1 MAHLLIGVAWPYAS
15 GPRHLGHAVSTFIPA
30 DVFAR
35 YHRMKGDVVLMVGG
49 SDMHGTPTTVR
60 ADEEGVNPEV
70 IANRYHEMHRQ
81 NIEALGVKYDLYWN
95 TADPR
100 HREAVGG
107 IFTRLRERGHLYEAS
122 MVSPFCPTCAR
133 FKPDRYIEGTCPHC
147 GFDRARGDQCDH
159 CGNLLDPF
167 ELKSPR
173 CKTCGSAPE
182 PRETK
187 HFFFRL
193 SAFQERLGQWLSEG
207 KSHWRPPVLSAA
219 KAWIAGGLKDRPV
232 TRDIEWGVPVP
243 AAGYESKRVYVW
255 FEAVMGYL
263 TASQEWA
270 RRSGEADKWKEWW
283 TDPAA
288 KTYYFIGKDNVVF
301 HCLFWPAIL
310 LGYDET
316 LELPYDVTA
325 TQYLNTA
332 GGEKMSAGRGIG
344 ITLQDLLAHFDP
356 DQIRYYATAVMPEL
370 RDADFSWDEFV
381 AKNNSELLAV
391 YGNFAHRVLTFTQR
405 NYGEIPAAAVL
416 DSVDQRMIR
425 NAQDQQAKVAANL
438 EHLHFK
444 DALREAIQIARLGN
458 QYFDAKAP
466 WDLVKKDREACGTV
480 LHVCLRVCRGLA
492 VTLAPFLPFSS
503 ERLWTMLGESGSVHA
518 SRWDAGFAEL
528 PPGRPLAEPK
538 PLFAK
543 VELPAETGAEEDRL
557 DVRAATVLAVNPHP
571 NADKLY
577 VVEIDLGT
585 ERRTLVAGLKEH
597 YRPEELLGK
606 TLAVLCNLE
615 PAKLRGVQS
624 NGMLLAAED
633 ANTVAVLEATGHPP
647 GTQLLGTRGAPRM
660 PFSEFQRFTIDVDSE
675 GAAHFRGVDAKA
687 DIVVGSPPVRS
698 GRPVAAGSRVR

>member
-1 MAHLLIGVAWPYAS
+1 MAHILIGVAWPYAS

-30 DVFAR
+30 DIFAR
-35 YHRMKGDVVLMVGG
+35 YHRMKGDEVLMVGG
-49 SDMHGTPTTVR
+49 SDMHGTPAAVR
-60 ADEEGVNPEV
+60 ADEEGVTAEV
-70 IANRYHEMHRQ
+70 VAQRYHALHRQ
-81 NIEALGVKYDLYWN
+81 NIEALGVRYDLYWN
-95 TADPR
+95 TAAPGHKAR
-100 HREAVGG
+100 VQE
-107 IFTRLRERGHLYEAS
+107 IFATLLRKGYLVEQT
-122 MVSPFCPTCAR
+122 MVSPYCPKDRR
-133 FKPDRYIEGTCPHC
+133 FNPDRYVEGECPLCH
-147 GFDRARGDQCDH
+147 FKTARGDQCEN
-159 CGNLLDPF
+159 CGNLMDPF
-167 ELKSPR
+167 ELINPKCR
-173 CKTCGSAPE
+173 TCGTPPE
-182 PRETK
+182 ARETK

-193 SAFQERLGQWLSEG
+193 SAFQERLQTWMAEG
-207 KSHWRPPVLSAA
+207 KSHWRAPVLSETLG
-219 KAWIAGGLKDRPV
+219 WLRTGLKDRPV
-232 TRDIEWGVPVP
+232 TRDLDWGIELPV
-243 AAGYESKRVYVW
+243 AGFEGKRIYVW

-263 TASQEWA
+263 TASMQWAQEAGRPEAWKA
-270 RRSGEADKWKEWW
+270 WWHGKDTRS
-283 TDPAA
+283 
-288 KTYYFIGKDNVVF
+288 YYFIGKDNIVF

-310 LGYDET
+310 MGYDEA
-316 LELPYDVTA
+316 LNLPHDVTA
-325 TQYLNTA
+325 TQFLNTA

-344 ITLQDLLAHFDP
+344 VTLPDLLARFDP

-416 DSVDQRMIR
+416 DGVDQRMIR
-425 NAQDQQAKVAANL
+425 SAQDQQAKVAANL